1 MECMHCSWWLSRLAV
16 VFAVLL
22 TNAHADEPQFAALKG
37 QDDCNNPAAFQLDLR
52 YRIETAEDSGRFHAL
67 TRETCWTPAKTAVIV
82 CDVWD
87 THTSPKAAA
96 RVVEMAPRINR
107 LLVKVRNRGGT
118 IIHAP
123 SGCMDFYADHPARKH
138 AMSAPKSENLPKD
151 IGSWC
156 YQIPPEEQ
164 GEYPLDQKD
173 GLNGDDPEQKTKW
186 LADLEQKGRNPRR
199 PWIRQIDTLEIA
211 DEDYIS
217 DNGVEVWSIL
227 EQQGIHNV
235 LLVGVHTNMCVLGR
249 PFGLRQMSQ
258 NGKRV
263 ALCRDLTD
271 TIYDP
276 SKSPFVNH
284 FTGTDLIVAH
294 IEKWV
299 APTVT
304 SDQFLGGEPFRFS
317 EDQRPRLV
325 FVIGEREYRTNESLP
340 KFAIEHLGKDYAFEF
355 VHANEKDRDDMPGL
369 EALEHADAVLVSVR
383 RRALAT
389 NQLERIRKFIES
401 GKPVIGIR
409 TASHAFALRNADPA
423 EGHAVW
429 PEFDHQILG
438 GNYHNHYGN
447 GPQVEVTAMTGAED
461 HPILDGVDVSQL
473 RGFGSLY
480 RVSPLANS
488 ATPLLL
494 GRIPGE
500 EPEPVAWVNKT
511 KHGGRVFYT
520 ALGQIRDFDQPEFNQ
535 LFKNGIDW
543 ALSR

>member
-1 MECMHCSWWLSRLAV
+1 MSMMPMRNWLFPLTVVLCTAV
-16 VFAVLL
+16 TGQAAEPPFAVL
-22 TNAHADEPQFAALKG
+22 NG
-37 QDDCNNPAAFQLDLR
+37 QDDCNNPAAFELNLR
-52 YRIETAEDSGRFHAL
+52 YRTETAEDSGRFHTL
-67 TRETCWTPAKTAVIV
+67 TRSTCWAPEKTAVIV

-107 LLVKVRNRGGT
+107 LLTKVRNRGGT

-123 SGCMDFYADHPARKH
+123 SGCMEFYADHPARQH
-138 AMSAPKSENLPKD
+138 AINTPKSENLPKD
-151 IGSWC
+151 ITSWC

-173 GLNGDDPEQKTKW
+173 GLNGDDPELKKKF
-186 LADLEQKGRNPRR
+186 LADLEAKGRNPGR
-199 PWIRQIDTLEIA
+199 PWIRQIDTLTIE

-217 DNGVEVWSIL
+217 DKGDEVWSIL
-227 EQQGIHNV
+227 EQKGIHNV
-235 LLVGVHTNMCVLGR
+235 MLVGVHINMCVLGR

-263 ALCRDLTD
+263 VLCRDLTD

-304 SDQFLGGEPFRFS
+304 SDQFLGGRPFRFT
-317 EDQRPRLV
+317 EDKRPRLV
-325 FVIGEREYRTNESLP
+325 VVMGEQEYRTNETLP
-340 KFAIEHLGKDYAFEF
+340 KFVMEQLGKDYAFEL
-355 VHANEKDRDDMPGL
+355 VHANETDRDDMPGL

-383 RRALAT
+383 RRALPT
-389 NQLERIRKFIES
+389 KQLARIREFIES

-409 TASHAFALRNADPA
+409 TASHAFALRNAEPG

-429 PEFDHQILG
+429 PEFDREILG
-438 GNYHNHYGN
+438 GNYTNHYGN
-447 GPQVEVTAMTGAED
+447 GPRVEISIPAGAED
-461 HPILDGVDVSQL
+461 HPILDGVDVTKIQ
-473 RGFGSLY
+473 GFGSLY
-480 RVSPLANS
+480 KVSPLASS

-494 GRIPGE
+494 GQIPDQ
-500 EPEPVAWVNKT
+500 EPEPVAWVNET

-520 ALGQIRDFDQPEFNQ
+520 ALGHIQDFDQPAFNTF
-535 LFKNGIDW
+535 FKNGIDW
-543 ALSR
+543 ALGR